1 MLAWRWW
8 NCQNIFDGAGISPFL
23 LKRHQCIFTSEV
35 SMRTLF
41 AMLLA
46 LLAAGIAAFYFQGI
60 HAMAAESQS
69 NASATS
75 SKSAPLAHI
84 VFFTL
89 TESNDANRAKLVAAC
104 KKYLDKH
111 KGVVYFGVGVNAP
124 EYDREVNDRD
134 YDVAL
139 HLVFETAKDHNVYQ
153 THPRHEAF
161 IEECKGLWKKV
172 RVFDST
178 LK

>member
-1 MLAWRWW
+1 LIW
-8 NCQNIFDGAGISPFL
+8 QNQWHPAI
-23 LKRHQCIFTSEV
+23 
-35 SMRTLF
+35 LF
-41 AMLLA
+41 VLVTV
-46 LLAAGIAAFYFQGI
+46 GIAPFRIQEQQD
-60 HAMAAESQS
+60 MADEFPSS
-69 NASATS
+69 ASEAA

-89 TESNDANRAKLVAAC
+89 AESNDANRSKLIEAC
-104 KKYLDKH
+104 KKYLAKH
-111 KGVVYFGVGVNAP
+111 EGVVYFGVGVNAP

-139 HLVFETAKDHNVYQ
+139 HLVFETAKDQDVYQ
-153 THPRHEAF
+153 THPRHLKFVEA
-161 IEECKGLWKKV
+161 CKGMWKKV

>member
-1 MLAWRWW
+1 V
-8 NCQNIFDGAGISPFL
+8 L
-23 LKRHQCIFTSEV
+23 LTIG
-35 SMRTLF
+35 
-41 AMLLA
+41 
-46 LLAAGIAAFYFQGI
+46 LAALKFQDPRT
-60 HAMAAESQS
+60 MAAETKSD
-69 NASATS
+69 ASS
-75 SKSAPLAHI
+75 SADKSAPLAHI

-89 TESNDANRAKLVAAC
+89 AESNDANRTKLVDAC

-111 KGVVYFGVGVNAP
+111 HGVVYFGVGVNAP

-139 HLVFETAKDHNVYQ
+139 LVVFATAKEQDAYQ
-153 THPRHEAF
+153 THPRHLQF
-161 IEECKGLWKKV
+161 IEENKSLWKKV

>member
-1 MLAWRWW
+1 
-8 NCQNIFDGAGISPFL
+8 
-23 LKRHQCIFTSEV
+23 
-35 SMRTLF
+35 MRSVF
-41 AMLLA
+41 AMLFVVLTV
-46 LLAAGIAAFYFQGI
+46 GIALICVKDHQ
-60 HAMAAESQS
+60 AMAEENVVSPSEA
-69 NASATS
+69 A

-89 TESNDANRAKLVAAC
+89 AESNDANRAQLVAAC

-111 KGVVYFGVGVNAP
+111 EGVVYFGVGVNAP
-124 EYDREVNDRD
+124 EYNREVNDRD

-139 HLVFETAKDHNVYQ
+139 HLVFETAQNQDVYQ
-153 THPRHEAF
+153 THPRHVKF
-161 IEECKGLWKKV
+161 VEECKGLWKKV